1 MASIWDDLES
11 QGPSPEK
18 TPVAKAETGGSIWDS
33 LEAPVSDE
41 PKNAPGFISDIKR
54 GTGQVVSSFGSTL
67 QDLGAEGV
75 GESIEK
81 YGKEVVTRNPS
92 QINTVEQAI
101 SSPFTTAREAVG
113 EIVPQVGTAVGFG
126 IGGRIIGGALGSFAG
141 PAGTVVGQQVG
152 GVAGAYLGNL
162 AQSYGGIRS
171 EQRESGQNDIARAL
185 GSGAVAAGLDTA
197 LGAERIATKVL
208 GKGSSFIARESGEK
222 LLPHVLK
229 QGARGFAE
237 EAGTEVL
244 QTGIERFGAFKDL
257 TGDEA
262 LNEYG
267 LAAIKG
273 GFGGGAV
280 RGGLSAVAGQRDAG
294 SILGDANNRGT
305 QGTTETNA
313 INTAIDSNSPEVMG
327 PLPEQMGPPE
337 LTGPRQID
345 PSQVP
350 KTPVEQAAEQAAAKQ
365 AQEAEAL
372 AAEEERLKQ
381 LNETRQSVFQK
392 YGGVVQPLG
401 QKSAFNFQGKI
412 YYTQNQLNQALDKLV
427 EAESQKSDVQRI
439 VEDAYAE
446 ANRLVGGKML
456 TPAALQK
463 AVAPYVDQAESKE
476 EILARVE
483 LDLQQALQNVKS
495 PQQLAKVEPL
505 HALRD
510 ELAGIP
516 VEQRVPTVDLLPK
529 AEPKGKQ
536 DERLQLESD
545 AGLRTVSEQGGAVE
559 GDGTRPGIL
568 RPSSV
573 QPKQPGSVAQGQ
585 TSQQVGA
592 VPAGGV
598 RTSTDVSTTGGPSV
612 QGGQDAL
619 QGKGQG
625 QVNVSQVAAQT
636 GRGSVSDQT
645 ATRDGTSEEA
655 IEETAEGIVKQV
667 VNSIIDAVVV
677 RKGRM
682 KKADLAKFKDFIYY
696 DFFQIENKKEGKDG
710 LSKKELAQMFEVT
723 PDTIDGWQKNAAAF
737 FEENRGVIQQKILE
751 ALAQNNL
758 TLDNLM
764 DAVKARRDKVET
776 EAVILEEG
784 QSLSEVERED
794 EEAAKSQV
802 KEVAATDQELGTE
815 EGVLDERDLAG
826 DNVGMSV
833 NQGRV
838 QGSIQEQGKPE
849 ETINARVKR
858 LLEQYNEAV
867 AEGNEELEAKLMAD
881 IDTLTKEAK
890 TIAEKQVRKTEDLAP
905 KKAAAPKKEP
915 KKRKKVKDAVQEPSA
930 EKVPVREGA
939 TGSEGVRKED
949 TEKREVTGKGKAE
962 EAAETLAEK
971 AERLWNEQAAKF
983 DLPVYGSLN
992 EKVQK
997 DWQDSVESGNTK
1009 LADMNVVFEANQEAK
1024 TVSDTKLDEQI
1035 AELPKAQ
1042 VQALEKYYGVDK
1054 DSNEFFDRVK
1064 EDVVNYINKG
1074 AQAVSGAIRSIIKT
1088 ISEGVLATA
1097 LVFNPGTYQGINYD
1111 LPAFMKET
1119 RTVVAEAPKNVEM
1132 STVAQRTYEVSA
1144 PTFAKA
1150 KTPFFIADKP
1160 NGKIHLFDD
1169 TGKHIASSDALY
1181 GKTEGD
1187 VLTAE
1192 SRAKKADEL
1201 ADVDKVTPAGTYTI
1215 TVSQNAEYEGGYT
1228 LRLNDKN
1235 GDLGGI
1241 AIHSVYLGDAKENRP
1256 AKLLSK
1262 DLKDKKISYGCINTS
1277 QDFFVNKIL
1286 PKIGSFENA
1295 GVVVIPDAQ
1304 DTLMAFLK
1312 PTTESKRKEMAR
1324 GGVATELAAK
1334 EETIA
1339 VTVDNKAKTPTTRIF
1354 ANRAIKLFSDLR
1366 RVLTREQFDV
1376 LNKLDYQTVE
1386 LDSETK
1392 ESVEMAFVTLQDLAK
1407 FPSIVK
1413 ALQALKLSPQALLS
1427 IDKFAIFK
1435 NEGAFEGSDGIQT
1448 TYVDENGNLQVVLGM
1463 NESGFLSRT
1472 DEEITH
1478 TFLHETGHG
1487 VDLPGYEAGVYSSQP
1502 EFRKGGMVREELTKL
1517 FKSDEDFAFLAYP
1530 LSNKQDEEVTRGEL
1544 FAQAWAAY
1552 LNPDFR
1558 AIMEKKAPQTA
1569 KYMEDVVNDVKT
1581 TTFSRGTPEAA
1592 GSQVKEKAKLFA
1604 DYRGQRL
1611 AGTKGEVKINLTP
1624 AEKRYVNSDQ
1634 FQEDVTQFAQDEGFE
1649 NELLLSDDFFDIDN
1663 KANQLTIPGS
1673 MVPAMRKFFDWLVYS
1688 DAGYLG
1694 KIPPRFR
1701 SGRTFF
1707 NRKQQGNIQK
1717 LPKPLQGPV
1726 SEITSV
1732 INDLARN
1739 GLNYWSFTEQLA
1751 ERASKYIKSAK
1762 DYVSLVR
1769 EQQAVKTRYERRV
1782 DLILQQ
1788 YDKLDVKFRGTGPGS
1803 VNAFLKSATM
1813 AGKWAFDPGYLK
1825 KTPEIDAG
1833 LKAQFDA
1840 MPKSAQDVI
1849 KAVFKHGHDT
1859 LQDMK
1864 KGVIDNITSE
1874 YDALIKAARDS
1885 NDIKELALLEKKKA
1899 KALKDYSTLM
1909 AIQAG
1914 KPYAPLKRFGNFVVV
1929 AKSDDYLEQE
1939 AVIKDS
1945 KSTDDEK
1952 KEARSKLRELEK
1964 SEEHYYVSFAE
1975 TKREGRKIEEQL
1987 RTEGYGY
1994 VSEAFE
2000 KDSTKTD
2007 VYGGRDVQNVFY
2019 RLRNLAED
2027 SLDENTGGKSTK
2039 AINRLINDLHLTL
2052 LAEQSARQSE
2062 RRRKGVAG
2070 AEDDMM
2076 RAFATQGMAT
2086 AHFIATLHNSGKIY
2100 DSLQQMRKEADAQ
2113 TPGRDVRREFYNEF
2127 MKRHALGL
2135 DYQPNSILNKAL
2147 GTTSFWMLLT
2157 NPAYYLQNLTQ
2168 PFMLSMPSVAGK
2180 HGYDKTF
2187 VEFSKA
2193 YKEVFQLINKEGL
2206 SEETYAKLPADVRDA
2221 IETLVNSGRIDISLD
2236 QDLGRWRDNEGS
2248 KTELAGKVIEKLRG
2262 VAQNI
2267 ESFNRVATAVA
2278 AYRLEKASGASK
2290 EQAIDY
2296 ANQIILDTHGDYSG
2310 FNAPRITRQGLG
2322 RLATQFRK
2330 FQLIQISLIA
2340 KLVKQSFAGASR
2352 EEKMVARRAL
2362 GFTLGH
2368 TLAAG
2373 GLMGFPGFAAIAWVV
2388 GAAFGDEDEPDN
2400 PELTLR
2406 RMIGNKE
2413 LSDVLLKGVPKLAG
2427 VDLSGKL
2434 GMGQMLSVLP
2444 YTDVDLS
2451 KAGIAQAGY
2460 ALLTGP
2466 TGSLVQRAGEGL
2478 GLMADGEYYKGLE
2491 KFMPGVVAQSMKAAR
2506 FGLMEGIT
2514 LKNGDVVMKPDE
2526 ISFLDMLSVAIGLPS
2541 NKITDRQFVQGV
2553 AIETDKFYKEKTGEI
2568 KRDYVKAVKEK
2579 DTAGMAKA
2587 RQEWVELQ
2595 NAKARQKLQRQP
2607 LSDLMKAP
2615 QEQKKRERNVESG
2628 VPATKSNKQF
2638 IKEVSK
2644 I

>member
-1 MASIWDDLES
+1 
-11 QGPSPEK
+11 
-18 TPVAKAETGGSIWDS
+18 
-33 LEAPVSDE
+33 
-41 PKNAPGFISDIKR
+41 
-54 GTGQVVSSFGSTL
+54 
-67 QDLGAEGV
+67 
-75 GESIEK
+75 
-81 YGKEVVTRNPS
+81 
-92 QINTVEQAI
+92 
-101 SSPFTTAREAVG
+101 
-113 EIVPQVGTAVGFG
+113 
-126 IGGRIIGGALGSFAG
+126 
-141 PAGTVVGQQVG
+141 
-152 GVAGAYLGNL
+152 
-162 AQSYGGIRS
+162 
-171 EQRESGQNDIARAL
+171 
-185 GSGAVAAGLDTA
+185 
-197 LGAERIATKVL
+197 
-208 GKGSSFIARESGEK
+208 
-222 LLPHVLK
+222 
-229 QGARGFAE
+229 
-237 EAGTEVL
+237 
-244 QTGIERFGAFKDL
+244 
-257 TGDEA
+257 
-262 LNEYG
+262 
-267 LAAIKG
+267 
-273 GFGGGAV
+273 
-280 RGGLSAVAGQRDAG
+280 
-294 SILGDANNRGT
+294 
-305 QGTTETNA
+305 
-313 INTAIDSNSPEVMG
+313 
-327 PLPEQMGPPE
+327 
-337 LTGPRQID
+337 
-345 PSQVP
+345 
-350 KTPVEQAAEQAAAKQ
+350 
-365 AQEAEAL
+365 
-372 AAEEERLKQ
+372 
-381 LNETRQSVFQK
+381 
-392 YGGVVQPLG
+392 
-401 QKSAFNFQGKI
+401 
-412 YYTQNQLNQALDKLV
+412 
-427 EAESQKSDVQRI
+427 
-439 VEDAYAE
+439 
-446 ANRLVGGKML
+446 
-456 TPAALQK
+456 
-463 AVAPYVDQAESKE
+463 
-476 EILARVE
+476 
-483 LDLQQALQNVKS
+483 
-495 PQQLAKVEPL
+495 
-505 HALRD
+505 
-510 ELAGIP
+510 
-516 VEQRVPTVDLLPK
+516 
-529 AEPKGKQ
+529 
-536 DERLQLESD
+536 
-545 AGLRTVSEQGGAVE
+545 
-559 GDGTRPGIL
+559 
-568 RPSSV
+568 
-573 QPKQPGSVAQGQ
+573 
-585 TSQQVGA
+585 
-592 VPAGGV
+592 
-598 RTSTDVSTTGGPSV
+598 
-612 QGGQDAL
+612 
-619 QGKGQG
+619 
-625 QVNVSQVAAQT
+625 
-636 GRGSVSDQT
+636 
-645 ATRDGTSEEA
+645 
-655 IEETAEGIVKQV
+655 
-667 VNSIIDAVVV
+667 
-677 RKGRM
+677 M

-710 LSKKELAQMFEVT
+710 LSKKELAQMFDVT

-764 DAVKARRDKVET
+764 DAVKARRDKVES

-784 QSLSEVERED
+784 QSLSEVTRED
-794 EEAAKSQV
+794 EEAVKGEV

-849 ETINARVKR
+849 ETINARIKR
-858 LLEQYNEAV
+858 KLEQYNEAV
-867 AEGNEELEAKLMAD
+867 AEGNEELEAQLMAD
-881 IDTLTKEAK
+881 IDTLTKEAR
-890 TIAEKQVRKTEDLAP
+890 AVADKQVRKTEDLAP

-915 KKRKKVKDAVQEPSA
+915 KKRKKVKDAIQEPSA
-930 EKVPVREGA
+930 EKVPVRKG
-939 TGSEGVRKED
+939 TGSSEGVRKED
-949 TEKREVTGKGKAE
+949 TEERKTTREVELGLTAE
-962 EAAETLAEK
+962 EKRQNEIEAKELADKKKYEARRKEIEAEEKELGAYLADSGVDNENAAPLKEGSAGYWGAMLASQENAYEMRKQELKQTAETVSEK
-971 AERLWNEQAAKF
+971 SERLWNEQAAKF
-983 DLPVYGSLN
+983 DLPVYSSLN

-1009 LADMNVVFEANQEAK
+1009 LADMNVVFEANQETK

-1042 VQALEKYYGVDK
+1042 VQALEKHYGVDK

-1097 LVFNPGTYQGINYD
+1097 LIFNPGTYQGINYD

-1181 GKTEGD
+1181 GKAEGD

-1192 SRAKKADEL
+1192 SRTKKADEL
-1201 ADVDKVTPAGTYTI
+1201 ADVDKVTPAGTYSI
-1215 TVSQNAEYEGGYT
+1215 TVSQNPDYEGGYV

-1286 PKIGSFENA
+1286 PKIGSFNNA

-1304 DTLMAFLK
+1304 DTFMSFMK

-1324 GGVATELAAK
+1324 GGVATEQVGK

-1354 ANRAIKLFSDLR
+1354 ANRPVKLLSDLR
-1366 RVLTREQFDV
+1366 RVLTREQFNF
-1376 LNKLDYQTVE
+1376 LNNLKYQKVGVDPETNKDIE
-1386 LDSETK
+1386 L
-1392 ESVEMAFVTLQDLAK
+1392 AFVALSDLAM
-1407 FPSIVK
+1407 FPSIAK
-1413 ALQALKLSPQALLS
+1413 ALQSLKLSPQALLAV
-1427 IDKFAIFK
+1427 DKFAVFK
-1435 NEGAFEGSDGIQT
+1435 NEGIFEGSDGGQT
-1448 TYVDENGNLQVVLGM
+1448 TYIDDNGIVRVVVGM

-1478 TFLHETGHG
+1478 TFVHEVGHA

-1530 LSNKQDEEVTRGEL
+1530 LDNKQDEEVTRGEL

-1552 LNPDFR
+1552 LNPEFR
-1558 AIMEKKAPQTA
+1558 VIMEKKAPQTA

-1592 GSQVKEKAKLFA
+1592 GSQVKQKAKLFA

-1649 NELLLSDDFFDIDN
+1649 KEILLSDDYFDIDN

-1688 DAGYLG
+1688 EAGYLG
-1694 KIPPRFR
+1694 TIPPRFR

-1707 NRKQQGNIQK
+1707 NKGSNNPSIKK
-1717 LPKPLQGPV
+1717 LPKPLQGPAA
-1726 SEITSV
+1726 EIANI
-1732 INDLARN
+1732 INDFARFGITRLA
-1739 GLNYWSFTEQLA
+1739 FTEQLA
-1751 ERASKYIKSAK
+1751 NRASKYIKSAK
-1762 DYVSLVR
+1762 EYVALVR
-1769 EQQAVKTRYERRV
+1769 EQQAVKTKYERRV

-1788 YDKLDVKFRGTGPGS
+1788 YDKLAANLRGTGPGS
-1803 VNAFLKSATM
+1803 VNAFLKTSTM
-1813 AGKWAFDPGYLK
+1813 SGKWAFDPGYLK
-1825 KTPEIDAG
+1825 KAPEVDAG
-1833 LKAQFDA
+1833 LQAQFDA
-1840 MPKSAQDVI
+1840 MPKSAQDVV
-1849 KAVFKHGHDT
+1849 KAVFKHGFDT

-1864 KGVIDNITSE
+1864 RGVIDNITSE
-1874 YDALIKAARDS
+1874 YDALIKAARDA
-1885 NDIKELALLEKKKA
+1885 NDVAELNLLEKKKA
-1899 KALKDYSTLM
+1899 KALKDYNTLM
-1909 AIQAG
+1909 AVQAG

-1939 AVIKDS
+1939 AIIKD
-1945 KSTDDEK
+1945 KTATEEQK

-1964 SEEHYYVSFAE
+1964 SEEHYFVSFAE
-1975 TKREGRKIEEQL
+1975 TKREGRTIEKEL
-1987 RTEGYGY
+1987 RSEGYGY

-2019 RLRNLAED
+2019 RLRNLAND
-2027 SLDENTGGKSTK
+2027 SLDENTGGKATK

-2062 RRRKGVAG
+2062 RRRKGIAG

-2100 DSLQQMRKEADAQ
+2100 DSLQQMRKEADVQ
-2113 TPGRDVRREFYNEF
+2113 TPGRDVRREYYNEF
-2127 MKRHALGL
+2127 MKRHAIDLE
-2135 DYQPNSILNKAL
+2135 YEPNSILNKAL
-2147 GTTSFWMLLT
+2147 GTTSFYMLLT
-2157 NPAYYLQNLTQ
+2157 NPAYYLQNMTQ
-2168 PFMLSMPSVAGK
+2168 PFMLSLPSVAGK
-2180 HGYDKTF
+2180 HGYNKSWA
-2187 VEFSKA
+2187 EFSRA
-2193 YKEVFQLINKEGL
+2193 YKEIFQMINKDGL
-2206 SEETYAKLPADVRDA
+2206 SEESYSKLPADVREA

-2236 QDLGRWRDNEGS
+2236 QDLGRWRDSEDS
-2248 KTELAGKVIEKLRG
+2248 KTELAGKAIEKLRK
-2262 VAQNI
+2262 VAQDI
-2267 ESFNRVATAVA
+2267 ESVNRVATAVA
-2278 AYRLEKASGASK
+2278 AYRLEKASGSSKDAAIAYAS
-2290 EQAIDY
+2290 E
-2296 ANQIILDTHGDYSG
+2296 IILDTHGDYSG
-2310 FNAPRITRQGLG
+2310 FNAPRITRKGLG

-2330 FQLIQISLIA
+2330 FQLIQISLMA
-2340 KLVKQSFAGASR
+2340 KLIKQSFAGASR
-2352 EEKMVARRAL
+2352 EEKMIARRAL

-2368 TLAAG
+2368 TLAVG
-2373 GLMGFPGFAAIAWVV
+2373 GVMGFPGFAAIAWVM
-2388 GAAFGDEDEPDN
+2388 GAAFGDDDEPDN

-2413 LSDVLLKGVPKLAG
+2413 LADVILKGAPKYFG

-2434 GMGQMLSVLP
+2434 GMGQMLSILP

-2460 ALLTGP
+2460 ALMTGP

-2478 GLMADGEYYKGLE
+2478 SLMADGEYYKGTE
-2491 KFMPGVVAQSMKAAR
+2491 KFMPSAIAQSMKAAR

>member
-18 TPVAKAETGGSIWDS
+18 TPVAKATTGGSIWDS
-33 LEAPVSDE
+33 LEAPATETS
-41 PKNAPGFISDIKR
+41 KNAPGFIADIKR

-126 IGGRIIGGALGSFAG
+126 IGGRIIGGALGSLAG

-171 EQRESGQNDIARAL
+171 EQRASGDEDIVRAL
-185 GSGAVAAGLDTA
+185 GSGAVSAGLDTA

-222 LLPHVLK
+222 LLPHVGK
-229 QGARGFAE
+229 QFARGFAE

-280 RGGLSAVAGQRDAG
+280 RGGLASVAGQRDSG
-294 SILGDANNRGT
+294 SILGDVNDVGN

-313 INTAIDSNSPEVMG
+313 INSAIDSNSPEVMG

-337 LTGPRQID
+337 VTGPRQID
-345 PSQVP
+345 VSQVA
-350 KTPVEQAAEQAAAKQ
+350 KTPIEQATEQAAEKQ
-365 AQEAEAL
+365 AQEAEAI
-372 AAEEERLKQ
+372 AAEQERLKQ
-381 LNETRQSVFQK
+381 VNEVRQSVFQK

-401 QKSAFNFQGKI
+401 QKSAYNFQGKI
-412 YYTQNQLNQALDKLV
+412 YYTENQLNQALDKLT
-427 EAESQKSDVQRI
+427 EAEAQKSEIQLI
-439 VEDAYAE
+439 VEGAYAA
-446 ANRLVGGKML
+446 ANKLVGGKML

-516 VEQRVPTVDLLPK
+516 VEQRVSTVDLLPK

-536 DERLQLESD
+536 DERLQLESN

-559 GDGTRPGIL
+559 GNGTGAGLL

-573 QPKQPGSVAQGQ
+573 QPIEPGSVTQGQ

-598 RTSTDVSTTGGPSV
+598 RVGTNVRTAGGPSV
-612 QGGQDAL
+612 QGGQDAR
-619 QGKGQG
+619 QTEGKGQ
-625 QVNVSQVAAQT
+625 VNGTQGTAQT
-636 GRGSVSDQT
+636 GRGSVPDKT
-645 ATRDGTSEEA
+645 ATGSAT
-655 IEETAEGIVKQV
+655 TAEAEKITAEDVVKQV
-667 VNSIIDAVVV
+667 IGKIIETVVV

-682 KKADLAKFKDFIYY
+682 KAEDLPKLRDFIYY
-696 DFFQIENKKEGKDG
+696 DHFQIENKKEGKDG
-710 LSKKELAQMFEVT
+710 LSKKELAEMHGVST
-723 PDTIDGWQKNAAAF
+723 DTIDGWQDIADNF
-737 FEENRGVIQQKILE
+737 FEENRGAIQKDLYE
-751 ALAQNNL
+751 ALDKNGMTYLEFIEAIE
-758 TLDNLM
+758 
-764 DAVKARRDKVET
+764 ARRDKVEN
-776 EAVILEEG
+776 EAVILEEAEAALAG
-784 QSLSEVERED
+784 EGEKLSKDEAEL
-794 EEAAKSQV
+794 EEAARGELEGFKLDADES
-802 KEVAATDQELGTE
+802 TLDQ
-815 EGVLDERDLAG
+815 RDLASETG
-826 DNVGMSV
+826 GMSV
-833 NQGRV
+833 SEGRV
-838 QGSIQEQGKPE
+838 QGSIQEQNKPE
-849 ETINARVKR
+849 ETINARMKR
-858 LLEQYNEAV
+858 KLEAYNKAIEK
-867 AEGNEELEAKLMAD
+867 GDEELEAKLMAE
-881 IDTLTKEAK
+881 IDELTQEAK
-890 TIAEKQVRKTEDLAP
+890 KIADKQVARAEALAP
-905 KKAAAPKKEP
+905 KKKAAEPKKEP
-915 KKRKKVKDAVQEPSA
+915 KKRKKVEDAVQEPSA
-930 EKVPVREGA
+930 EKVPVREG
-939 TGSEGVRKED
+939 TGSSEGVRKED
-949 TEKREVTGKGKAE
+949 TKKREAATESKTDE
-962 EAAETLAEK
+962 EAGAEAWDEGVKDFPEAPKFKDLSE
-971 AERLWNEQAAKF
+971 EQ
-983 DLPVYGSLN
+983 
-992 EKVQK
+992 QK
-997 DWQDSVESGNTK
+997 DWIDFGPENWTKADVQTELIK
-1009 LADMNVVFEANQEAK
+1009 LAKEMKVPAKSMQKSFSENNPLIDPLSEEVDAALRGKSIKEAVQWALKNVR
-1024 TVSDTKLDEQI
+1024 
-1035 AELPKAQ
+1035 
-1042 VQALEKYYGVDK
+1042 
-1054 DSNEFFDRVK
+1054 NEYERMVL
-1064 EDVVNYINKG
+1064 
-1074 AQAVSGAIRSIIKT
+1074 RSIEARLRELTDLGIEFSFKLTDPGKQLVGNMLGVST
-1088 ISEGVLATA
+1088 ISPAGLGSAQKVDVILNGAHTGEKAGTNYETLVHELLHAVTQAQLRIAPDGTA
-1097 LVFNPGTYQGINYD
+1097 AKELRALYNEIIAQFN
-1111 LPAFMKET
+1111 A
-1119 RTVVAEAPKNVEM
+1119 R
-1132 STVAQRTYEVSA
+1132 
-1144 PTFAKA
+1144 AKA
-1150 KTPFFIADKP
+1150 GKLTPFEQKFFKRENNSLED
-1160 NGKIHLFDD
+1160 
-1169 TGKHIASSDALY
+1169 S
-1181 GKTEGD
+1181 
-1187 VLTAE
+1187 
-1192 SRAKKADEL
+1192 DEL
-1201 ADVDKVTPAGTYTI
+1201 LAWGLTNKEFQEYLASI
-1215 TVSQNAEYEGGYT
+1215 TVSGKVT
-1228 LRLNDKN
+1228 LWDKFVR
-1235 GDLGGI
+1235 
-1241 AIHSVYLGDAKENRP
+1241 AIG
-1256 AKLLSK
+1256 KLL
-1262 DLKDKKISYGCINTS
+1262 
-1277 QDFFVNKIL
+1277 
-1286 PKIGSFENA
+1286 GS
-1295 GVVVIPDAQ
+1295 P
-1304 DTLMAFLK
+1304 
-1312 PTTESKRKEMAR
+1312 
-1324 GGVATELAAK
+1324 
-1334 EETIA
+1334 
-1339 VTVDNKAKTPTTRIF
+1339 
-1354 ANRAIKLFSDLR
+1354 
-1366 RVLTREQFDV
+1366 
-1376 LNKLDYQTVE
+1376 
-1386 LDSETK
+1386 
-1392 ESVEMAFVTLQDLAK
+1392 
-1407 FPSIVK
+1407 VK
-1413 ALQALKLSPQALLS
+1413 ADSALGQLLS
-1427 IDKFAIFK
+1427 ISE
-1435 NEGAFEGSDGIQT
+1435 NLLTESMT
-1448 TYVDENGNLQVVLGM
+1448 PYVTEANKRFQSLGK
-1463 NESGFLSRT
+1463 
-1472 DEEITH
+1472 
-1478 TFLHETGHG
+1478 
-1487 VDLPGYEAGVYSSQP
+1487 QP
-1502 EFRKGGMVREELTKL
+1502 
-1517 FKSDEDFAFLAYP
+1517 
-1530 LSNKQDEEVTRGEL
+1530 
-1544 FAQAWAAY
+1544 
-1552 LNPDFR
+1552 NP
-1558 AIMEKKAPQTA
+1558 
-1569 KYMEDVVNDVKT
+1569 
-1581 TTFSRGTPEAA
+1581 
-1592 GSQVKEKAKLFA
+1592 
-1604 DYRGQRL
+1604 
-1611 AGTKGEVKINLTP
+1611 
-1624 AEKRYVNSDQ
+1624 
-1634 FQEDVTQFAQDEGFE
+1634 TQFPNWSINPELGAPVWVEGDYA
-1649 NELLLSDDFFDIDN
+1649 LY
-1663 KANQLTIPGS
+1663 KAMGSKGNTLFIPGS
-1673 MVPAMRKFFDWLVYS
+1673 RTGDTSSTARVDVSQFSGNQIPALVLAQMKVVADSMRPTSSAVIK
-1688 DAGYLG
+1688 
-1694 KIPPRFR
+1694 KP
-1701 SGRTFF
+1701 
-1707 NRKQQGNIQK
+1707 QQGNIQK
-1717 LPKPLQGPV
+1717 LPKQLQGPV
-1726 SEITSV
+1726 SEITAT
-1732 INDLARN
+1732 INDLARR

-1762 DYVSLVR
+1762 DYVALVR

-1788 YDKLDVKFRGTGPGS
+1788 YDKLDAKFRGTGSGS
-1803 VNAFLKSATM
+1803 VNAFLKAATM
-1813 AGKWAFDPGYLK
+1813 AGKWAYDPGYLK
-1825 KTPEIDAG
+1825 KSPELDVG

-1840 MPKSAQDVI
+1840 LPKSVQDVI

-1939 AVIKDS
+1939 AIIKND
-1945 KSTDDEK
+1945 KTTDDEK

-2062 RRRKGVAG
+2062 RRRKGIAG

-2100 DSLQQMRKEADAQ
+2100 ESLQKMQKEADAQ

-2157 NPAYYLQNLTQ
+2157 NPAYYLQNMTQ
-2168 PFMLSMPSVAGK
+2168 PFMLSLPFVAGK
-2180 HGYDKTF
+2180 HGYDKSW

-2193 YKEVFQLINKEGL
+2193 YKEMFQLINKEGL
-2206 SEETYAKLPADVRDA
+2206 SEESYAKLPADVRDA
-2221 IETLVNSGRIDISLD
+2221 VETLVNSGRIDISLD

-2248 KTELAGKVIEKLRG
+2248 KTEVAGKVIEKLRG
-2262 VAQNI
+2262 VAQDI
-2267 ESFNRVATAVA
+2267 ESINRVATAVA
-2278 AYRLEKASGASK
+2278 AYRLEKASGSTAD
-2290 EQAIDY
+2290 QAIAY
-2296 ANQIILDTHGDYSG
+2296 ANQVILDTHGDYSG

-2330 FQLIQISLIA
+2330 FQLIQLSLMA
-2340 KLVKQSFAGASR
+2340 KLVKQSFVGASP

-2362 GFTLGH
+2362 GFTLSH

-2373 GLMGFPGFAAIAWVV
+2373 GLMGFPGFAAIAWVM

-2413 LSDVLLKGVPKLAG
+2413 LADVLLKGAPKYFG

-2478 GLMADGEYYKGLE
+2478 GLMADGEYYKGVE
-2491 KFMPGVVAQSMKAAR
+2491 KFMPAVVAQSMKAAR
-2506 FGLMEGIT
+2506 FGLMDGIT

-2526 ISFLDMLSVAIGLPS
+2526 IDFLDMLSVAIGLPS

-2553 AIETDKFYKEKTGEI
+2553 AIETDKFYKDRTSEI

-2579 DTAGMAKA
+2579 DTAGMAEA
-2587 RQEWVELQ
+2587 RKEWMDLQ
-2595 NAKARQKLQRQP
+2595 NAKVKQKLQRQP

-2628 VPATKSNKQF
+2628 VPVSKSNKQF

-2644 I
+2644 L

>member
-18 TPVAKAETGGSIWDS
+18 TPVAKATTGGSIWDS
-33 LEAPVSDE
+33 LEAPVSTE

-67 QDLGAEGV
+67 QDLGAEDV
-75 GESIEK
+75 GASIEK

-294 SILGDANNRGT
+294 SILGDANNKGT

-313 INTAIDSNSPEVMG
+313 INTAIDSNSPELVG
-327 PLPEQMGPPE
+327 PPPEKMGPPE
-337 LTGPRQID
+337 MVGPRQID
-345 PSQVP
+345 VSQVAA
-350 KTPVEQAAEQAAAKQ
+350 TPVEQAAAAASAKQ

-401 QKSAFNFQGKI
+401 QKSAYNFQGKI

-427 EAESQKSDVQRI
+427 EAESQKSEVQRI
-439 VEDAYAE
+439 VEDAYAA
-446 ANRLVGGKML
+446 ANKLVGGKML

-483 LDLQQALQNVKS
+483 LDLQQALKNVKS

-536 DERLQLESD
+536 DERLQLQQQGD
-545 AGLRTVSEQGGAVE
+545 AGLRTVSEQGGTTEV
-559 GDGTRPGIL
+559 DGGRPGL
-568 RPSSV
+568 LQPSSV
-573 QPKQPGSVAQGQ
+573 QPIQPGSVAQGQ
-585 TSQQVGA
+585 TSQQVGQ
-592 VPAGGV
+592 PSAGGV
-598 RTSTDVSTTGGPSV
+598 RVSTDVSTTGGPSV
-612 QGGQDAL
+612 QGGQDAR
-619 QGKGQG
+619 QAEGQG
-625 QVNVSQVAAQT
+625 QVNVSQVTAQT

-655 IEETAEGIVKQV
+655 VEETAEGIVKQV

-764 DAVKARRDKVET
+764 DAVKARRDKVES

-794 EEAAKSQV
+794 EEAAKSEV

-905 KKAAAPKKEP
+905 KKAAP

-930 EKVPVREGA
+930 KKVPVREGA
-939 TGSEGVRKED
+939 AGSEGVRKED

-971 AERLWNEQAAKF
+971 AERIWTENAVKF
-983 DLPVYGSLN
+983 NLPSYGSLN
-992 EKVQK
+992 EKAQK

-1009 LADMNVVFEANQEAK
+1009 LADMNVVFEANQEVK
-1024 TVSDTKLDEQI
+1024 TVSETKLDEQI

-1042 VQALEKYYGVDK
+1042 VQALEKHYGVDK
-1054 DSNEFFDRVK
+1054 DSDEFFARVK

-1074 AQAVSGAIRSIIKT
+1074 AQAVSGAIRSIIKS
-1088 ISEGVLATA
+1088 ISEGVLAVA
-1097 LVFNPGTYQGINYD
+1097 LVFNPGTYQSMKYD
-1111 LPAFMKET
+1111 LPAFMTET
-1119 RTVVAEAPKNVEM
+1119 RTVVAEAPKNVAM
-1132 STVAQRTYEVSA
+1132 SDVAKRAYEVSA

-1150 KTPFFIADKP
+1150 KKPFFVADKP
-1160 NGKIHLFDD
+1160 NGKVHLFDE

-1181 GKTEGD
+1181 GKAEGD

-1192 SRAKKADEL
+1192 SRTKKADEL

-1215 TVSQNAEYEGGYT
+1215 TVSESKDYEGGYV

-1262 DLKDKKISYGCINTS
+1262 DLKDKKVSYGCINTS

-1286 PKIGSFENA
+1286 PKIGSFNNA

-1304 DTLMAFLK
+1304 ETLMSFME
-1312 PTTESKRKEMAR
+1312 PTTETKQKETAR
-1324 GGVATELAAK
+1324 GGVATEQVGK
-1334 EETIA
+1334 EEKVVESTKQTI
-1339 VTVDNKAKTPTTRIF
+1339 
-1354 ANRAIKLFSDLR
+1354 
-1366 RVLTREQFDV
+1366 
-1376 LNKLDYQTVE
+1376 TVE
-1386 LDSETK
+1386 SRKLASLNFADTDVMTSSDTTENLSVAET
-1392 ESVEMAFVTLQDLAK
+1392 SFDDLAK
-1407 FPSIVK
+1407 TFPGVASMKATYERMNMAQAIDSVEQWMVTDSDVTWDAIITLHNGKVTVIVNQK
-1413 ALQALKLSPQALLS
+1413 VFADKTVAASAAS
-1427 IDKFAIFK
+1427 HEIGHAIDYAITHSGLYSADPRM
-1435 NEGAFEGSDGIQT
+1435 NIRIGSDGVIRGMGA
-1448 TYVDENGNLQVVLGM
+1448 VAKELVNLY
-1463 NESGFLSRT
+1463 N
-1472 DEEITH
+1472 
-1478 TFLHETGHG
+1478 
-1487 VDLPGYEAGVYSSQP
+1487 
-1502 EFRKGGMVREELTKL
+1502 
-1517 FKSDEDFAFLAYP
+1517 SDSNWKALLKYP
-1530 LSNKQDEEVTRGEL
+1530 LNRTAHADLDAEAIRQEL
-1544 FAQAWAAY
+1544 FAQIWSYMTNANGQAY
-1552 LNPDFR
+1552 
-1558 AIMEKKAPQTA
+1558 IKQTA
-1569 KYMEDVVNDVKT
+1569 PETYAFMQEVINDVSSQTYGEAQRKVLGT
-1581 TTFSRGTPEAA
+1581 SEQAQAAQQRETDTGTFGRPERIVGRARESR
-1592 GSQVKEKAKLFA
+1592 QAKN
-1604 DYRGQRL
+1604 
-1611 AGTKGEVKINLTP
+1611 IN
-1624 AEKRYVNSDQ
+1624 
-1634 FQEDVTQFAQDEGFE
+1634 
-1649 NELLLSDDFFDIDN
+1649 
-1663 KANQLTIPGS
+1663 
-1673 MVPAMRKFFDWLVYS
+1673 
-1688 DAGYLG
+1688 
-1694 KIPPRFR
+1694 
-1701 SGRTFF
+1701 
-1707 NRKQQGNIQK
+1707 K
-1717 LPKPLQGPV
+1717 LPKQLQGPV
-1726 SEITSV
+1726 SEITTV
-1732 INDLARN
+1732 INDLARR

-1769 EQQAVKTRYERRV
+1769 EQQAVKTKYERRV

-1788 YDKLDVKFRGTGPGS
+1788 YDKLDAKFRGTDDGS
-1803 VNAFLKSATM
+1803 VNAFLKAATM

-1825 KTPEIDAG
+1825 KAPELDAG

-1840 MPKSAQDVI
+1840 MPKSVQDVI

-1939 AVIKDS
+1939 AILKDS
-1945 KSTDDEK
+1945 KSTDDQK

-1975 TKREGRKIEEQL
+1975 TKREGRKIEQQL

-2221 IETLVNSGRIDISLD
+2221 IETLVDSGRIDISLD

-2330 FQLIQISLIA
+2330 FQLIQISLMA

-2406 RMIGNKE
+2406 KMIGNKE

-2491 KFMPGVVAQSMKAAR
+2491 KFMPAVVAQSMKAAR
-2506 FGLMEGIT
+2506 FGLMDGIT

-2526 ISFLDMLSVAIGLPS
+2526 VSFLDMLSVAIGLPS

-2553 AIETDKFYKEKTGEI
+2553 AIETDKFYKDRTSEI

-2579 DTAGMAKA
+2579 DTAGMAEA
-2587 RQEWVELQ
+2587 RKEWMDLQ
-2595 NAKARQKLQRQP
+2595 NAKAKQKLQRQP

-2628 VPATKSNKQF
+2628 VPTTKSNKQF

>member
-18 TPVAKAETGGSIWDS
+18 TPVAKATTGGSIWDS
-33 LEAPVSDE
+33 LEAPVSAE

-67 QDLGAEGV
+67 QDLGAEDV
-75 GESIEK
+75 GASIEK

-244 QTGIERFGAFKDL
+244 QTGLERFGAFKDL

-280 RGGLSAVAGQRDAG
+280 RGGLASVAGQRDAG
-294 SILGDANNRGT
+294 SILPDANNKGT

-313 INTAIDSNSPEVMG
+313 INTAIDSNSPELVG
-327 PLPEQMGPPE
+327 PPPEKMGPPE
-337 LTGPRQID
+337 MVGPRQID
-345 PSQVP
+345 VSQVAA
-350 KTPVEQAAEQAAAKQ
+350 TPVEQAAAAASAKQ

-412 YYTQNQLNQALDKLV
+412 YYTENQLNQALDKLV
-427 EAESQKSDVQRI
+427 EAESQKSEVQRI
-439 VEDAYAE
+439 VEDAYAA
-446 ANRLVGGKML
+446 ANKLVGGKML

-483 LDLQQALQNVKS
+483 LDLQQALKNVKS

-536 DERLQLESD
+536 DERLQLQQQGD
-545 AGLRTVSEQGGAVE
+545 AGLRTVSEQGGTTQV
-559 GDGTRPGIL
+559 DGGRPGL
-568 RPSSV
+568 LQPSSV
-573 QPKQPGSVAQGQ
+573 QPIQPGSVAQGQ
-585 TSQQVGA
+585 TSQQVGQ
-592 VPAGGV
+592 PSAGGV
-598 RTSTDVSTTGGPSV
+598 RVSTDVSTTGGPSV
-612 QGGQDAL
+612 QGGQDAR
-619 QGKGQG
+619 QAEGQG

-655 IEETAEGIVKQV
+655 VEETAEGIVKQV

-758 TLDNLM
+758 TLDDLM
-764 DAVKARRDKVET
+764 DAVKARRDKVES

-794 EEAAKSQV
+794 EEAAKSEV

-905 KKAAAPKKEP
+905 KKAAP

-930 EKVPVREGA
+930 KKVPVREGA
-939 TGSEGVRKED
+939 TGGEGVRKED
-949 TEKREVTGKGKAE
+949 TEKREVTGKGKTDE
-962 EAAETLAEK
+962 EAAAE
-971 AERLWNEQAAKF
+971 AWNEG
-983 DLPVYGSLN
+983 V
-992 EKVQK
+992 K
-997 DWQDSVESGNTK
+997 D
-1009 LADMNVVFEANQEAK
+1009 F
-1024 TVSDTKLDEQI
+1024 
-1035 AELPKAQ
+1035 P
-1042 VQALEKYYGVDK
+1042 
-1054 DSNEFFDRVK
+1054 
-1064 EDVVNYINKG
+1064 
-1074 AQAVSGAIRSIIKT
+1074 
-1088 ISEGVLATA
+1088 
-1097 LVFNPGTYQGINYD
+1097 
-1111 LPAFMKET
+1111 
-1119 RTVVAEAPKNVEM
+1119 EAPKFEDLSEEQRKDWIDFGSENWTKDDVQTELIKLAKEMKVPAKNMQESFSENNPLIDPLSEEVDAALRGKSIKEAVQWALKNVRNEYERMVVRSIEARLRELTDLGVEFTFNLTAPGKQLVGGMLGVSTM
-1132 STVAQRTYEVSA
+1132 SPAGLGSAQKVDVILNGAHTGEKAGTNYETVVHELLHAVTQAQLRIA
-1144 PTFAKA
+1144 PDGTAAKDLRALYNEIIAQFNARAKA
-1150 KTPFFIADKP
+1150 GKLTPFEQKFFKRENNSLED
-1160 NGKIHLFDD
+1160 
-1169 TGKHIASSDALY
+1169 S
-1181 GKTEGD
+1181 
-1187 VLTAE
+1187 
-1192 SRAKKADEL
+1192 DEL
-1201 ADVDKVTPAGTYTI
+1201 LAWGLTNKEFQEYLASI
-1215 TVSQNAEYEGGYT
+1215 TVSPKVT
-1228 LRLNDKN
+1228 LWDKFVR
-1235 GDLGGI
+1235 
-1241 AIHSVYLGDAKENRP
+1241 AIG
-1256 AKLLSK
+1256 KLL
-1262 DLKDKKISYGCINTS
+1262 
-1277 QDFFVNKIL
+1277 
-1286 PKIGSFENA
+1286 GS
-1295 GVVVIPDAQ
+1295 P
-1304 DTLMAFLK
+1304 
-1312 PTTESKRKEMAR
+1312 
-1324 GGVATELAAK
+1324 
-1334 EETIA
+1334 
-1339 VTVDNKAKTPTTRIF
+1339 
-1354 ANRAIKLFSDLR
+1354 
-1366 RVLTREQFDV
+1366 
-1376 LNKLDYQTVE
+1376 
-1386 LDSETK
+1386 
-1392 ESVEMAFVTLQDLAK
+1392 
-1407 FPSIVK
+1407 VK
-1413 ALQALKLSPQALLS
+1413 ADSALGQLLS
-1427 IDKFAIFK
+1427 I
-1435 NEGAFEGSDGIQT
+1435 S
-1448 TYVDENGNLQVVLGM
+1448 ENLLT
-1463 NESGFLSRT
+1463 ES
-1472 DEEITH
+1472 
-1478 TFLHETGHG
+1478 
-1487 VDLPGYEAGVYSSQP
+1487 
-1502 EFRKGGMVREELTKL
+1502 M
-1517 FKSDEDFAFLAYP
+1517 
-1530 LSNKQDEEVTRGEL
+1530 
-1544 FAQAWAAY
+1544 
-1552 LNPDFR
+1552 
-1558 AIMEKKAPQTA
+1558 
-1569 KYMEDVVNDVKT
+1569 
-1581 TTFSRGTPEAA
+1581 TPY
-1592 GSQVKEKAKLFA
+1592 VKEANKRFQSLGKQPNPTQWPDWSINPELGAPVWVEGNYALYKGMSSKGNTLF
-1604 DYRGQRL
+1604 
-1611 AGTKGEVKINLTP
+1611 
-1624 AEKRYVNSDQ
+1624 
-1634 FQEDVTQFAQDEGFE
+1634 
-1649 NELLLSDDFFDIDN
+1649 
-1663 KANQLTIPGS
+1663 IPGS
-1673 MVPAMRKFFDWLVYS
+1673 RTGDTSSTARVDVSQFSGNQIPALVLAQMKVVADGMRPSASASIK
-1688 DAGYLG
+1688 
-1694 KIPPRFR
+1694 K
-1701 SGRTFF
+1701 
-1707 NRKQQGNIQK
+1707 KQQGNIQK
-1717 LPKPLQGPV
+1717 LPKQLQGPV
-1726 SEITSV
+1726 SEITTV
-1732 INDLARN
+1732 INDLARR

-1769 EQQAVKTRYERRV
+1769 EQQAVKTKYERRV

-1788 YDKLDVKFRGTGPGS
+1788 YDKLDAKFRGTGTGS

-1825 KTPEIDAG
+1825 KAPELDAG

-1840 MPKSAQDVI
+1840 MPKSVQDVI

-1939 AVIKDS
+1939 AILKDS

-2221 IETLVNSGRIDISLD
+2221 IETLVDSGRIDISLD

-2330 FQLIQISLIA
+2330 FQLIQISLMA

-2406 RMIGNKE
+2406 KMIGNKE

-2491 KFMPGVVAQSMKAAR
+2491 KFMPAVVAQSMKAAR
-2506 FGLMEGIT
+2506 FGLMDGIT

-2526 ISFLDMLSVAIGLPS
+2526 VTFLDMLSVAIGLPS

-2553 AIETDKFYKEKTGEI
+2553 AIETDKFYKDRTSEI

-2579 DTAGMAKA
+2579 DTAGMAEA
-2587 RQEWVELQ
+2587 RKEWMDLQ
-2595 NAKARQKLQRQP
+2595 NAKAKQKLQRQP

-2628 VPATKSNKQF
+2628 VPVTKSNKQF